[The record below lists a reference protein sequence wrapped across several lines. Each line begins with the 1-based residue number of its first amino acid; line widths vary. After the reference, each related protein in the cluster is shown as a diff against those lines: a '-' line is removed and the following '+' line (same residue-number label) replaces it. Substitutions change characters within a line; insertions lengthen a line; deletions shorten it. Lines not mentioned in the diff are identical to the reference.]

1 MMTQEERM
9 GLTGYMF
16 DAYDRACKKQP
27 KFHDGK
33 ACGWSIEGARKEEAA
48 SKAMCAIRERTG
60 RLSFLDLI
68 REELAEYF
76 VASLN
81 GDVVQAREELLDC
94 FAVLMREWER
104 ITEK

>member
-1 MMTQEERM
+1 MMTQEARM

-16 DAYDRACKKQP
+16 DAYDRACKKHP

-33 ACGWSIEGARKEEAA
+33 VCTGSVGYAEAEE
-48 SKAMCAIRERTG
+48 KWCKKQCAIKEREGNIT
-60 RLSFLDLI
+60 FHDII
-68 REELAEYF
+68 REELVEYY
-76 VASLN
+76 VASLK

>member
-9 GLTGYMF
+9 GLTGCIF
-16 DAYDRACKKQP
+16 DAYDRACKKHP

-33 ACGWSIEGARKEEAA
+33 VCTCSLGYAESEE
-48 SKAMCAIRERTG
+48 KRCKKQCAIKVKEGKIT
-60 RLSFLDLI
+60 FFDLI

-104 ITEK
+104 ITAK